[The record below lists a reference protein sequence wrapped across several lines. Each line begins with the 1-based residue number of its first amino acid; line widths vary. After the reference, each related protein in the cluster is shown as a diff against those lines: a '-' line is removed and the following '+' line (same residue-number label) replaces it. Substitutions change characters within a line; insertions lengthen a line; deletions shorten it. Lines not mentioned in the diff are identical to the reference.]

1 MAIQTLNTIKNWFR
15 TGLKPSEA
23 QFWDTWD
30 SFWHKSEPIPT
41 SAVEQLDTLLN
52 DKASQELVG
61 IAIDTLTGHMAEVVI
76 DIDFINL
83 EPFTYNVP
91 VAMKLTA
98 QESEGTAANLGIP
111 LNTNMERY
119 DKLEIA
125 PTQIGLV
132 TLKGTLL

>member
-30 SFWHKSEPIPT
+30 SFWHKSEPTPT
-41 SAVEQLDTLLN
+41 SAVEGLDAILAG
-52 DKASQELVG
+52 KASQEL
-61 IAIDTLTGHMAEVVI
+61 AELTIDTLTGHMAEVVI

-91 VAMKLTA
+91 VTMKLTV

-111 LNTNMERY
+111 LNTNMSRY
-119 DKLEIA
+119 DKLEIT

-132 TLKGTLL
+132 TLKGTRL

>member
-1 MAIQTLNTIKNWFR
+1 MAIQTLNTIKNWFK

-41 SAVEQLDTLLN
+41 SAVEHLDTLLN
-52 DKASQELVG
+52 DKASQEL
-61 IAIDTLTGHMAEVVI
+61 ANLMADAFSGHMAEVVI
-76 DIDFINL
+76 DINFIDM
-83 EPFTYNVP
+83 EPFTYNAP
-91 VAMKLTA
+91 EAMKLTA
-98 QESEGTAANLGIP
+98 QISEGTAANLGIP
-111 LNTNMERY
+111 LNTNMARY
-119 DKLEIA
+119 DKLEIT